1 MSALFCLGFAIA
13 SVHYASGDNSP
24 VHLQMRLVPL
34 IALLALVAIPCQA
47 DQAPFYADSKYNDA
61 EYGFYVTQT
70 FKSSPQVTG
79 VPVVNFMEPF
89 TRCDDGSYLLITP
102 RGKVA
107 ESTPM
112 ILDVNGSLVWA
123 ATKKYGQVYNL
134 QVQSYKGQEYLTFWA
149 GDDTVGGHGVGTHYM
164 LDQQYREQYR
174 IKAANGLGADL
185 HAFTITANDTALIS
199 IYDKKFADV
208 ESMPGYHRKGWI
220 WDSVFQ
226 ELDLQTGEAIF
237 EWRASDHID
246 VSKSYHPIGEM
257 EESDPRDVY
266 HINSVRKDT
275 LGNFLVSSRYLR
287 AVLYIDG
294 ITGKVLWQ
302 LGGKDNSFHDLS
314 NGTATT
320 FLGQHDADILER
332 EDKHN
337 HAKKT
342 HFITFFNNNADWDNT
357 TDIQSKGARIEISLD
372 DMTARLD
379 LSLST
384 SNSTTTTRPILSS
397 SQGSYQTLPN
407 GHIVLGYGFN
417 AAMAEFSETG
427 ELLCSMLF
435 QPSSRFDTGD
445 VQSYRN
451 LRFNWTGF
459 PRDTKPRLVG
469 EVDGS
474 SSEEEGE
481 GDVKLYMSWNGATE
495 VSRWL
500 LEGFE
505 NNNNDD
511 DDDDEK
517 EKETTEGRKRHSRT
531 KRRNNSVEKIS
542 LVAKEGFETTYRISP
557 SSKTISHK
565 TRFVRVVALDRDDNV
580 LGTSDL
586 IDLRGMNRDD
596 EGIVNNSQQGEEE
609 KGEEEKNSPFKL
621 TNIDI
626 LLISFVGLLISLSFK
641 FIFAFTAIGGRGRRK
656 GRGRRRGG
664 SKDKDKEMQEQQQQ
678 QQQYKKKKKQ
688 KSKYKYSLLL
698 Q

>member
-47 DQAPFYADSKYNDA
+47 DQAPFSADSKYNDA

-134 QVQSYKGQEYLTFWA
+134 QVQSYKGQSYLTFWA

-208 ESMPGYHRKGWI
+208 ESIPGYHRKGWI

-266 HINSVRKDT
+266 HINSVRKDS

-314 NGTATT
+314 NGTATK
-320 FLGQHDADILER
+320 FLGQHDADILEH
-332 EDKHN
+332 EDSHN
-337 HAKKT
+337 NGKKT

-357 TDIQSKGARIEISLD
+357 TDIQSQGARIEISLD

-384 SNSTTTTRPILSS
+384 SNSTSTTTTRPILSS

-459 PRDTKPRLVG
+459 PGDTKPSLVG

-474 SSEEEGE
+474 SSSSSPSSSS

-505 NNNNDD
+505 NNENN
-511 DDDDEK
+511 EEEE
-517 EKETTEGRKRHSRT
+517 EKETTRRRKRPSRINHS
-531 KRRNNSVEKIS
+531 KNSVEKIS
-542 LVAKEGFETTYRISP
+542 LVAKKGFETIYRIS
-557 SSKTISHK
+557 SKAISHK
-565 TRFVRVVALDRDDNV
+565 TRFVRVVALDRDDKV

-586 IDLRGMNRDD
+586 MDLRGMNRDD
-596 EGIVNNSQQGEEE
+596 DDDGGIIDNSQQGEGKE
-609 KGEEEKNSPFKL
+609 KGEKNSPFKL

-641 FIFAFTAIGGRGRRK
+641 FIFGFTAIGGRRGRRK
-656 GRGRRRGG
+656 GRRG
-664 SKDKDKEMQEQQQQ
+664 SKDKDKEMQEQQQH
-678 QQQYKKKKKQ
+678 KKKKKQ

>member
-123 ATKKYGQVYNL
+123 ATKNYGQVYNL

-474 SSEEEGE
+474 SSEEEEE

-511 DDDDEK
+511 DDDEK
-517 EKETTEGRKRHSRT
+517 EKETTERRKRDSRT
-531 KRRNNSVEKIS
+531 KRRNKSVEKIS

-641 FIFAFTAIGGRGRRK
+641 FIFAFTAIGGRGRR
-656 GRGRRRGG
+656 RGG
-664 SKDKDKEMQEQQQQ
+664 PKDKDKEMQEQQQ

>member
-24 VHLQMRLVPL
+24 IDLKMRLVPL
-34 IALLALVAIPCQA
+34 TALLALVAIPCQA

-102 RGKVA
+102 RGNVA

-208 ESMPGYHRKGWI
+208 ESIPGYHRKGWI

-266 HINSVRKDT
+266 HINSVRKDS

-320 FLGQHDADILER
+320 FLGQHDADILEQ
-332 EDKHN
+332 ENVHN

-384 SNSTTTTRPILSS
+384 SNSTSTTTTRPILSS

-427 ELLCSMLF
+427 KLLCSMLF

-459 PRDTKPRLVG
+459 PGDTKPSLVG

-474 SSEEEGE
+474 SS
-481 GDVKLYMSWNGATE
+481 GDMKLYMSWNGATE
-495 VSRWL
+495 VSKWL

-505 NNNNDD
+505 NN
-511 DDDDEK
+511 EEEEE
-517 EKETTEGRKRHSRT
+517 EKETTKRRKRPSRT
-531 KRRNNSVEKIS
+531 NHSKNSVEKIS
-542 LVAKEGFETTYRISP
+542 LVAKEGFETIYRI

-586 IDLRGMNRDD
+586 MDLRGMNRDD
-596 EGIVNNSQQGEEE
+596 DEDKGVSNDSQD
-609 KGEEEKNSPFKL
+609 GEEEKNFSFKL

-641 FIFAFTAIGGRGRRK
+641 FIFAFTAIGGRKGKGKGRR
-656 GRGRRRGG
+656 G
-664 SKDKDKEMQEQQQQ
+664 SKDKEVQEQQQQ
-678 QQQYKKKKKQ
+678 QDKKKKKKQ

>member
-24 VHLQMRLVPL
+24 IDLKMRLVPL
-34 IALLALVAIPCQA
+34 TALLALVAIPCQA

-102 RGKVA
+102 RGNVA

-134 QVQSYKGQEYLTFWA
+134 QVQSYKGQSYLTFWA

-208 ESMPGYHRKGWI
+208 ESIPGYHRKGWI

-320 FLGQHDADILER
+320 FLGQHDADIFER

-384 SNSTTTTRPILSS
+384 SNSTSTTRPILSS

-459 PRDTKPRLVG
+459 PRDTKPSLVG
-469 EVDGS
+469 EFDGS
-474 SSEEEGE
+474 SSSSSSSSSSE

-495 VSRWL
+495 VSKWL

-505 NNNNDD
+505 NNNN
-511 DDDDEK
+511 EEE
-517 EKETTEGRKRHSRT
+517 EKETTERRKRPSRT
-531 KRRNNSVEKIS
+531 NHSKNSVEKIS
-542 LVAKEGFETTYRISP
+542 LVAKEGFETISRIS
-557 SSKTISHK
+557 SKAISHK
-565 TRFVRVVALDRDDNV
+565 TRFVRVAALDRDDNV

-586 IDLRGMNRDD
+586 MDLRGMNRDD
-596 EGIVNNSQQGEEE
+596 DDEGIIDNSQQGEKGE
-609 KGEEEKNSPFKL
+609 KGENSPFKL

-641 FIFAFTAIGGRGRRK
+641 FIFGFTAIGGRGR
-656 GRGRRRGG
+656 GRRRG
-664 SKDKDKEMQEQQQQ
+664 SKDKDKEMQEQEQQQ
-678 QQQYKKKKKQ
+678 DKKKKKQ
-688 KSKYKYSLLL
+688 QFKYKYSLLL

>member
-24 VHLQMRLVPL
+24 IDLQMRLVPL
-34 IALLALVAIPCQA
+34 IALLALVAIPCQT

-102 RGKVA
+102 RGRVA

-123 ATKKYGQVYNL
+123 ATEKYGQVYNL

-332 EDKHN
+332 EDSHN

-384 SNSTTTTRPILSS
+384 SNSSTTTTTRPILSS

-474 SSEEEGE
+474 SSSEE
-481 GDVKLYMSWNGATE
+481 DVKLYMSWNGATE
-495 VSRWL
+495 VSKWL

-505 NNNNDD
+505 NNNENNND
-511 DDDDEK
+511 EEE
-517 EKETTEGRKRHSRT
+517 EKETTEQRKRPSRT
-531 KRRNNSVEKIS
+531 NRSKNSVEKIS
-542 LVAKEGFETTYRISP
+542 LVAKEGFETIYRISS
-557 SSKTISHK
+557 SSKAISHK
-565 TRFVRVVALDRDDNV
+565 TRFVRVAALDRDDKV

-596 EGIVNNSQQGEEE
+596 EDGGISNNSQQGEGEE
-609 KGEEEKNSPFKL
+609 KGEKNFPFKL

-641 FIFAFTAIGGRGRRK
+641 FIFGFTAIGGRGK
-656 GRGRRRGG
+656 GEGRRRGG
-664 SKDKDKEMQEQQQQ
+664 SKDKDKEMQEQQ

>member
-24 VHLQMRLVPL
+24 IDLQMRLVPL
-34 IALLALVAIPCQA
+34 IALLALVAIQCQA

-208 ESMPGYHRKGWI
+208 ESIPGYHRKGWI

-332 EDKHN
+332 EDSHN

-451 LRFNWTGF
+451 LRFNWTGT

-474 SSEEEGE
+474 SSSSSSSSSSLSS

-505 NNNNDD
+505 NNDD
-511 DDDDEK
+511 VDEK
-517 EKETTEGRKRHSRT
+517 QTTGRRKRPSQINHI
-531 KRRNNSVEKIS
+531 NNSVEKIS
-542 LVAKEGFETTYRISP
+542 LVAKEGFETIYRIS
-557 SSKTISHK
+557 SKAISHK

-580 LGTSDL
+580 LGISDL
-586 IDLRGMNRDD
+586 MDLRGMNRDND
-596 EGIVNNSQQGEEE
+596 DKGIINNSQQGEGEE
-609 KGEEEKNSPFKL
+609 KGENFSFKL
-621 TNIDI
+621 TNTDI

-641 FIFAFTAIGGRGRRK
+641 FIFAFTAIGGRRRGK
-656 GRGRRRGG
+656 GKRGG
-664 SKDKDKEMQEQQQQ
+664 SKDKEMQEQQQDK
-678 QQQYKKKKKQ
+678 KKKKKQ
-688 KSKYKYSLLL
+688 QSKYKYSLLL

>member
-24 VHLQMRLVPL
+24 IDLQMRLVPL

-70 FKSSPQVTG
+70 FKSSPQVTD

-320 FLGQHDADILER
+320 FLGQHDADILEH

-337 HAKKT
+337 HAKKP

-384 SNSTTTTRPILSS
+384 SNSTSTTTRPILSS

-459 PRDTKPRLVG
+459 PRDTKPRLVS

-474 SSEEEGE
+474 SSSSSSSSSSE

-505 NNNNDD
+505 NKNND
-511 DDDDEK
+511 EEE
-517 EKETTEGRKRHSRT
+517 EKETTERRKRPSRT
-531 KRRNNSVEKIS
+531 NRSKNSAENFS
-542 LVAKEGFETTYRISP
+542 LVAKEGFETIYRIS
-557 SSKTISHK
+557 SKAISHK
-565 TRFVRVVALDRDDNV
+565 TRFVRVVALDRDDKV
-580 LGTSDL
+580 LGMSDL
-586 IDLRGMNRDD
+586 IDLRGMDRDDDD
-596 EGIVNNSQQGEEE
+596 EGISNNSQDGDEKEGEE
-609 KGEEEKNSPFKL
+609 KEKNFSFKL

-641 FIFAFTAIGGRGRRK
+641 FIFGFTAIGRK
-656 GRGRRRGG
+656 GKGRRRG
-664 SKDKDKEMQEQQQQ
+664 SKDKEMQEQEQQDK
-678 QQQYKKKKKQ
+678 KKKKKQ

>member
-24 VHLQMRLVPL
+24 IDLQMRLVPL

-208 ESMPGYHRKGWI
+208 ESIPGYHRKGWI

-266 HINSVRKDT
+266 HINSVRKDS

-320 FLGQHDADILER
+320 FLGQHDADILEH
-332 EDKHN
+332 EDKYN
-337 HAKKT
+337 HGKKT
-342 HFITFFNNNADWDNT
+342 YFITFFNNNADWDNT

-384 SNSTTTTRPILSS
+384 SNSSSTTTRPILSS
-397 SQGSYQTLPN
+397 SQGSYQTFPN

-459 PRDTKPRLVG
+459 PGDTKPSLVG

-474 SSEEEGE
+474 SSSSSPS

-495 VSRWL
+495 VSKWL

-505 NNNNDD
+505 NN
-511 DDDDEK
+511 DEEE
-517 EKETTEGRKRHSRT
+517 EKETTRRRKRPSRPNRS
-531 KRRNNSVEKIS
+531 KNSVEKIS
-542 LVAKEGFETTYRISP
+542 LVDKEGFETIYRIS
-557 SSKTISHK
+557 SKAISHK

-586 IDLRGMNRDD
+586 MDLRGMDRDD
-596 EGIVNNSQQGEEE
+596 EDKGVSNNSQQEG
-609 KGEEEKNSPFKL
+609 KGEKEKNFSFKL

-641 FIFAFTAIGGRGRRK
+641 FIFAFTAIGGRRREGK
-656 GRGRRRGG
+656 GEGRRGG
-664 SKDKDKEMQEQQQQ
+664 SKDKDKEMQEQEQQQ
-678 QQQYKKKKKQ
+678 QQDKKKKEKQ

>member
-13 SVHYASGDNSP
+13 SVHYTSGDNSP
-24 VHLQMRLVPL
+24 IDLQMRLVPL

-47 DQAPFYADSKYNDA
+47 DRAPFYADSKYNDA

-302 LGGKDNSFHDLS
+302 LGGKENSFHDLS

-332 EDKHN
+332 EDSHN

-384 SNSTTTTRPILSS
+384 SNSTSTTTTRPILSS

-474 SSEEEGE
+474 SSSSS

-505 NNNNDD
+505 NNENNN
-511 DDDDEK
+511 EEE
-517 EKETTEGRKRHSRT
+517 EKETTERRKRPSRT
-531 KRRNNSVEKIS
+531 NRSKNSVEKIS
-542 LVAKEGFETTYRISP
+542 LVAKEGFETIYRISS

-565 TRFVRVVALDRDDNV
+565 TRFVRVVALDRDDKV

-586 IDLRGMNRDD
+586 IDLRGMDRDD
-596 EGIVNNSQQGEEE
+596 DDGGIIDNSQQGEGEKE
-609 KGEEEKNSPFKL
+609 KGEKNFPFKL
-621 TNIDI
+621 TNTDI
-626 LLISFVGLLISLSFK
+626 LFISFVGLLISLSFK
-641 FIFAFTAIGGRGRRK
+641 FIFAFTAIGGRGRK
-656 GRGRRRGG
+656 GRRRG
-664 SKDKDKEMQEQQQQ
+664 SKDKDKEMQEQQDK
-678 QQQYKKKKKQ
+678 KKKKKQ
-688 KSKYKYSLLL
+688 QFKYKYSLLL

>member
-13 SVHYASGDNSP
+13 SVHYTSGDNSP
-24 VHLQMRLVPL
+24 IDLQMRLIPL

-47 DQAPFYADSKYNDA
+47 DRAPFYADSKYNDA

-149 GDDTVGGHGVGTHYM
+149 GDDTVGGHGVGIHYM

-302 LGGKDNSFHDLS
+302 LGGKENSFHDLS

-332 EDKHN
+332 EDSHN
-337 HAKKT
+337 HGKKT

-384 SNSTTTTRPILSS
+384 SNSTSTTTTRPILSS

-459 PRDTKPRLVG
+459 PRDTKPRLVS

-474 SSEEEGE
+474 SSSSS

-505 NNNNDD
+505 NNN
-511 DDDDEK
+511 DE
-517 EKETTEGRKRHSRT
+517 EEENETTERRKRPSRT
-531 KRRNNSVEKIS
+531 NRSKNSVEKIS
-542 LVAKEGFETTYRISP
+542 LVAKEGFETIYRISS
-557 SSKTISHK
+557 SSKAISHK

-586 IDLRGMNRDD
+586 MDLRGMNRDD
-596 EGIVNNSQQGEEE
+596 DEEGIVNNSQQGEKEE
-609 KGEEEKNSPFKL
+609 KEKEKNFSFKL

-641 FIFAFTAIGGRGRRK
+641 FIFAFTAIGGRGK
-656 GRGRRRGG
+656 GEGRRRG
-664 SKDKDKEMQEQQQQ
+664 SKDKEMQEQEQQQ
-678 QQQYKKKKKQ
+678 DKKKKKQ

>member
-24 VHLQMRLVPL
+24 IDLQMRLVPL

-208 ESMPGYHRKGWI
+208 ESIPGYHRKGWI

-320 FLGQHDADILER
+320 FLGQHDADILEH
-332 EDKHN
+332 EGEHN
-337 HAKKT
+337 HGKKT

-384 SNSTTTTRPILSS
+384 SNSTSTTTTRPILSS

-451 LRFNWTGF
+451 LRFNWTGT
-459 PRDTKPRLVG
+459 PRDTKPSLVG

-474 SSEEEGE
+474 SSSSSSSSPS

-505 NNNNDD
+505 NS
-511 DDDDEK
+511 DDE
-517 EKETTEGRKRHSRT
+517 EKETTRRRKRHSQINH
-531 KRRNNSVEKIS
+531 RNNSVEKIS
-542 LVAKEGFETTYRISP
+542 LVAKEGFETISRIS
-557 SSKTISHK
+557 SSSEAISHK
-565 TRFVRVVALDRDDNV
+565 TRFVRVVALDRDDKV

-596 EGIVNNSQQGEEE
+596 DEEGIINNSQEEKERE
-609 KGEEEKNSPFKL
+609 KGEKEKNSPFKL
-621 TNIDI
+621 TNMDI

-641 FIFAFTAIGGRGRRK
+641 FIFAFSAIGGKGRRK
-656 GRGRRRGG
+656 GNGKGRRG
-664 SKDKDKEMQEQQQQ
+664 SKDKDKEMQEQE
-678 QQQYKKKKKQ
+678 QQYKKKKKQQ

>member
-13 SVHYASGDNSP
+13 SVHYASGVNSLID
-24 VHLQMRLVPL
+24 LQMRLVSL
-34 IALLALVAIPCQA
+34 IALLALVAIPCQT

-89 TRCDDGSYLLITP
+89 TRCDDGSYLFITP

-314 NGTATT
+314 NGTATK

-332 EDKHN
+332 ENVHN

-357 TDIQSKGARIEISLD
+357 TDIQSQGARIEISLD

-384 SNSTTTTRPILSS
+384 SNSTSTTRPILSS

-451 LRFNWTGF
+451 LRFNWTGN
-459 PRDTKPRLVG
+459 PRDTKPRLVS

-474 SSEEEGE
+474 SSSSSE

-495 VSRWL
+495 VSKWL
-500 LEGFE
+500 LEGCE
-505 NNNNDD
+505 NNDD
-511 DDDDEK
+511 VDK
-517 EKETTEGRKRHSRT
+517 KETTERRKRHSRINHS
-531 KRRNNSVEKIS
+531 KNSVEKIS
-542 LVAKEGFETTYRISP
+542 LVAKEGFETIYRISS
-557 SSKTISHK
+557 SSKAISHK

-580 LGTSDL
+580 LGISDL
-586 IDLRGMNRDD
+586 MDLRGMDRDDDD
-596 EGIVNNSQQGEEE
+596 EGIIDNSQEGEEKE
-609 KGEEEKNSPFKL
+609 GKGEKDFSFKL
-621 TNIDI
+621 TNTDI

-641 FIFAFTAIGGRGRRK
+641 FIFAFTAMGGRKGGRR
-656 GRGRRRGG
+656 G
-664 SKDKDKEMQEQQQQ
+664 SKDKEMQEQQ

>member
-24 VHLQMRLVPL
+24 IDLQMRLVPL

-123 ATKKYGQVYNL
+123 ATEKYGQVYNL
-134 QVQSYKGQEYLTFWA
+134 QVQSYKGQSYLTFWA

-384 SNSTTTTRPILSS
+384 STSTTTTRPILSS

-474 SSEEEGE
+474 SSSSEEEE

-511 DDDDEK
+511 DDDEK
-517 EKETTEGRKRHSRT
+517 EKETTERRKRHSRT

-542 LVAKEGFETTYRISP
+542 LVPKEGFETTYRISP

-596 EGIVNNSQQGEEE
+596 EDIVNNSQQGEEE
-609 KGEEEKNSPFKL
+609 KGGEEKNSPFKL

-641 FIFAFTAIGGRGRRK
+641 FIFALTAIGGRGRRK

-678 QQQYKKKKKQ
+678 QYKKKKKKQ